1 MGPAGQGR
9 HVIPQIASLCLH
21 LLDLLVQIFGAF
33 GGLHALLTQIEMD
46 HQNRHESE
54 EDQHD
59 LEKKGA
65 VAGASGAPV
74 FGTAGRGGGQFH
86 FSGMQ
91 IHDCSSCCFCFARTE
106 SHSGDKIA
114 ADSPWFDSK
123 TIDVDVNV
131 DSSRKVDYAST
142 SLVGADEKYLVV
154 MTTGSY
160 TLPDDFDWESMN
172 YNDYMI
178 NNLSVID
185 KASNQT
191 VSRIELAKNLGSDEF
206 IDRAFYRDGML
217 TVKYGAFDAVTF
229 DPVYTLKE

>member
-1 MGPAGQGR
+1 MKNLP
-9 HVIPQIASLCLH
+9 VKIAS
-21 LLDLLVQIFGAF
+21 VAVIASM
-33 GGLHALLTQIEMD
+33 AL
-46 HQNRHESE
+46 SFAACS
-54 EDQHD
+54 
-59 LEKKGA
+59 KKG
-65 VAGASGAPV
+65 
-74 FGTAGRGGGQFH
+74 GTD
-86 FSGMQ
+86 S
-91 IHDCSSCCFCFARTE
+91 RTE

-191 VSRIELAKNLGSDEF
+191 VSTIELAKGLGSDERSDQKKHPWSMKAWKRPS
-206 IDRAFYRDGML
+206 ISAIMSLIHLIPGM
-217 TVKYGAFDAVTF
+217 KSMVT
-229 DPVYTLKE
+229 TRSS